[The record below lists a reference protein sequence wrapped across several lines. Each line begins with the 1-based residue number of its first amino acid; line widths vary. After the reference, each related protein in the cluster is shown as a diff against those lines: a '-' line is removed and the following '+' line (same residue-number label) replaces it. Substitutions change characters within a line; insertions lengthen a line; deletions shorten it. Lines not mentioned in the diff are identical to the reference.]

1 MHNFRAESA
10 SYRKGKLRMQ
20 NFNEKYPH
28 VIENVECRCK
38 ICEGSILKSKK
49 RQDVDAIMRDRQVEK
64 YLHVQRRAS
73 CRYIGSK
80 KEHLQ
85 LRISRQCRHIR
96 CQKSICTANIPRY
109 VDTLETRKAQN
120 LPDRR

>member
-49 RQDVDAIMRDRQVEK
+49 RQDVDVIVYNRQAEK
-64 YLHVQRRAS
+64 YLQVPRKAS
-73 CRYIGSK
+73 CRYVGPK
-80 KEHLQ
+80 
-85 LRISRQCRHIR
+85 
-96 CQKSICTANIPRY
+96 KSICNSEYLGSADTSVTKKSSATADIKELQIQR
-109 VDTLETRKAQN
+109 LQKSH
-120 LPDRR
+120 L